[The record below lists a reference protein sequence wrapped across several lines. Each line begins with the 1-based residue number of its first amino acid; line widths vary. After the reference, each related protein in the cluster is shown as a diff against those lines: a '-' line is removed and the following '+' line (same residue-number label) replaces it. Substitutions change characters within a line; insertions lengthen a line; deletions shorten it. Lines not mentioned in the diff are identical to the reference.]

1 LVKFL
6 TGVDYLNP
14 IQEVFNAKKE
24 IGVSTK
30 GVAITQIDT
39 LIIQD
44 DLSAQ

>member
-14 IQEVFNAKKE
+14 IQEVFHAKKE
-24 IGVSTK
+24 KGVNTK
-30 GVAITQIDT
+30 GDAITQIDT

-44 DLSAQ
+44 NLSAE